1 MATTLLETAFQRLS
15 RLPQR
20 DQEFYA
26 QQLLRELDAEERW
39 EDLFEGTT
47 DAQWRALVS
56 RAKEDAGE
64 NGTLSLDE
72 LKASL

>member
-26 QQLLRELDAEERW
+26 RQLLRELDAEERW
-39 EDLFEGTT
+39 DDLFEGTT
-47 DAQWRALVS
+47 DAQWRAMVS
-56 RAKEDAGE
+56 EAKGDVEE
-64 NGTLSLDE
+64 NGPLSLDE